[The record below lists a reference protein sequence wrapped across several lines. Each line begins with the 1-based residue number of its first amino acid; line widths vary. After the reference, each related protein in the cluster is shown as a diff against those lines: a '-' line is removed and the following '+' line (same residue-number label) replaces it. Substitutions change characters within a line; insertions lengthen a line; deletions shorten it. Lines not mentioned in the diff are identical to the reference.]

1 MRSAAL
7 NRPGSRASSA
17 RPPPAPAPR
26 SAGSSQGR
34 DRRSLSRH
42 VWRQATGVRR
52 TLRAEARRWRPRA
65 WRPVAPRLCFNSRRH
80 DRLASVRDHD
90 DITGLEVRRRVLEEA
105 QVFAGCV
112 VETVDGQRTSVSTGW
127 RPSKTLRRSVEDAI
141 AWTVSSRAIRK
152 EWEPR
157 TAATGLLKTEWEEIC
172 ARALYGLVGSAA
184 LPCGFPHRPELLNPV
199 C

>member
-105 QVFAGCV
+105 QVFAGLCRG
-112 VETVDGQRTSVSTGW
+112 DGRWRAYVGIDRLGGPL
-127 RPSKTLRRSVEDAI
+127 RPSGVVSRTPSRGRSARGRSERNRSPALRQRGSSRRSGKRFALELFMGWSDQPRCPAG
-141 AWTVSSRAIRK
+141 SRIG
-152 EWEPR
+152 PS
-157 TAATGLLKTEWEEIC
+157 C
-172 ARALYGLVGSAA
+172 
-184 LPCGFPHRPELLNPV
+184 
-199 C
+199 